1 MSPIISVI
9 MPNYNN
15 QSYIEIALRSVLDQS
30 FQDFELLII
39 DDGSTDLS
47 PDIAERIAATSSRVR
62 VFRSFENG
70 GPAKARNIGL
80 EHAKGQ
86 YLVFMD
92 ADDVMLFDRLQN
104 TAKIFAENSEIA
116 MVFGNYL
123 AINAAGAF
131 LKRKLYFPSYLN
143 NNNILLHQLKRNYF
157 WTAFGAIRREIAERY
172 RFDQTLP
179 SSEDYDFFLRLVYD
193 DYKYYY
199 YPEPM
204 IQYRI
209 HINNSSAKMDKSE
222 QATRII
228 LNKYD
233 FGDLYQK
240 LIKNCTP
247 KEIYNCLA
255 VVSIIKQDYS
265 EGEAIIQKALPL
277 QGTESDQLESLF
289 YAGVINYKLGQL
301 EEARQYLIA
310 AKKIAPSEPT
320 VFNNLAVVTALLKQ
334 SKEKVINDLENAIRN
349 QPLYNDAMNNL
360 QLLKEGGELK
370 NLRFTAKLMRKIP
383 VHGQNMITIS

>member
-1 MSPIISVI
+1 MGPVISVI

-15 QSYIEIALRSVLDQS
+15 QAYIEIAIRSVMDQS

-47 PDIAERIAATSSRVR
+47 PDIAEQFAATSSRVR
-62 VFRSFENG
+62 VFHHSENA
-70 GPAKARNIGL
+70 GPAKVRNIGL
-80 EHAKGQ
+80 EHAKGH

-92 ADDVMLFDRLQN
+92 ADDVMLFDRLRN
-104 TAKIFAENSEIA
+104 TAKIFAKNPEIA

-123 AINAAGAF
+123 AINATGDL
-131 LKRKLYFPSYLN
+131 LKRELYFPPYLN
-143 NNNILLHQLKRNYF
+143 NNNILLHQLKRNYL
-157 WTAFGAIRREIAERY
+157 WTGLSAIRRGIAEKY

-209 HINNSSAKMDKSE
+209 HSNNSSAKMDKSE

-255 VVSIIKQDYS
+255 VVCIIKQDYS
-265 EGEAIIQKALPL
+265 EGEAMIQKALPF

-289 YAGVINYKLGQL
+289 YAGVIKYKLGQL
-301 EEARQYLIA
+301 EEARQYLMA
-310 AKKIAPSEPT
+310 AKEIDPNEPT
-320 VFNNLAVVTALLKQ
+320 ILNNLAVVTALSKQ
-334 SKEKVINDLENAIRN
+334 SKGKVINILEEAIRN

-360 QLLKEGGELK
+360 QLVKEGGELK
-370 NLRFTAKLMRKIP
+370 NLSFTAKLMRKIP
-383 VHGQNMITIS
+383 VHGPNMITTS